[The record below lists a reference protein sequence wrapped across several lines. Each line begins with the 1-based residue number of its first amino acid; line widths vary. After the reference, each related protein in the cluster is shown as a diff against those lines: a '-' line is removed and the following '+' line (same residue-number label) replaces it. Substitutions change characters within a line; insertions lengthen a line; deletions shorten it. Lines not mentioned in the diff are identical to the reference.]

1 MSTGPFVSD
10 APGLEALLRILEPH
24 AVIAVD
30 TEGDSLHSYY
40 EKLCLVQVSV
50 RGCDAVIDPL
60 AGFSLEPL
68 LRLLETR
75 RVVIHGMDFDLR
87 MLRRAGSFE
96 PREVFDTVIAARL
109 AGYKEFGLAALAR
122 AEFAIELAK
131 GPQKSN
137 WARRPLDDR
146 LLDYAR
152 NDTRHLIPLAESLEK
167 KLSALSRVDWFRE
180 SCDRAQT
187 GSRVVRE
194 RDPETIW
201 RVAGSGALRGRCAA
215 ILREL
220 WRWRDGE
227 AQRID
232 RPTFHILQN
241 SELITLAH
249 AIDAGPW
256 EVPSR
261 LHGSRRRRF
270 EEVVH
275 AALALPAS
283 EWPKVERRP
292 RPEPIPDFDAR
303 FESFKRTRD
312 AAAHRLQLDPSLI
325 APRSALE
332 MLAASRD
339 SGLMSWQNTLLGLPP
354 SPPDNVPPECAGD

>member
-1 MSTGPFVSD
+1 MSATGPFVAD
-10 APGLEALLRILEPH
+10 AAGLDALIRTLEPH

-40 EKLCLVQVSV
+40 EKLCLLQLSV
-50 RGCDAVIDPL
+50 PGCDAIVDPL

-68 LRLLETR
+68 LRLLENR

-87 MLRRAGSFE
+87 MLRRAGAFE

-122 AEFAIELAK
+122 AEFGIELAK

-146 LLDYAR
+146 LLEYAR
-152 NDTRHLIPLAESLEK
+152 NDTRHLIPLAESLER
-167 KLSALSRVDWFRE
+167 KLIALGRMDWFRE
-180 SCDRAQT
+180 SCERAQA
-187 GSRVVRE
+187 SSQVVRE
-194 RDPETIW
+194 RDPETAW
-201 RVAGSGALRGRCAA
+201 RIAGSGALRGRCAA
-215 ILREL
+215 LLREL

-227 AQRID
+227 AQRVD

-241 SELITLAH
+241 SELIELAH
-249 AIDAGPW
+249 AVDSGNW
-256 EVPSR
+256 EVPPR

-270 EEVVH
+270 EEAVQR
-275 AALALPAS
+275 ALALPQS

-303 FESFKRTRD
+303 FEAIRRVRD

-332 MLAASRD
+332 SVAARRD
-339 SGLMSWQNTLLGLPP
+339 PGLMRWQNALLEISEAAPAEAP
-354 SPPDNVPPECAGD
+354 SSTAP